1 MVCWQMLIG
10 RRANFKLAAGISRL
24 AIAATLLTL
33 AGCGGSG
40 DSKANAQAAVD
51 SGLSTP
57 APVVSGW
64 AQFIYP
70 TSGQLEVD
78 ASHPFQWTVVPG
90 SQAYQLQVGTSA
102 GASDVFDSGI
112 IKSTAVA
119 VPYLPAARTLYARV
133 RAIPAG
139 WSTALTSGFPRGTYV
154 TFRPDVD
161 VSGATFTYPAAA
173 STAQAD
179 TPISWQ
185 PDPLARNYRLTIGS
199 TVGGTDLHDSGTI
212 FSPQR
217 VVSGLPIGA
226 TVHATLYTNYSGNIT
241 HSQAVSFVVGN
252 ASITTP
258 AMLTVAR
265 ALTAQVRDMADDDN
279 QPYDGTVLAGAA
291 ASESDAVADCAT
303 FTTALLAELADGNV
317 PLQARPLSICFN
329 DNSYD
334 CHELVEVFD
343 TDSQRWI
350 TLDPTFGLYALN
362 SQGRPATAQ
371 EISTA
376 ARARAFDQ
384 LSFTYL
390 TAAGDAYARAYY
402 IDYPL
407 LFLDV
412 FQPGSNTALVQPSLA
427 SLQPY
432 FDLMGPAVNGTVSG
446 YYAAQ
451 CGTGYSSATADWD
464 GTDQTYPCRSGFT
477 AVFWG
482 ISVSVIQGDPSAT
495 AIWRTHRF
503 VY

>member
-1 MVCWQMLIG
+1 M
-10 RRANFKLAAGISRL
+10 AGMSRF
-24 AIAATLLTL
+24 AIAAALVMLS
-33 AGCGGSG
+33 GGGGGSG
-40 DSKANAQAAVD
+40 GSQLNAAAAFD

-57 APVVSGW
+57 APVVPGW
-64 AQFIYP
+64 ARFIYP

-112 IKSTAVA
+112 ITTTSVV
-119 VPYLPAARTLYARV
+119 VPNLPQEKTLYARV

-154 TFRPDVD
+154 TFRSDDDVP
-161 VSGATFTYPAAA
+161 GATFTYPAAG
-173 STAQAD
+173 STAEAD
-179 TPISWQ
+179 TPISWRR
-185 PDPLARNYRLTIGS
+185 DSLARNYRLTIG
-199 TVGGTDLHDSGTI
+199 TTARGTDLLDTGSVLA
-212 FSPQR
+212 PWR
-217 VVSGLPIGA
+217 VVSGLPSGA
-226 TVHATLYTNYSGNIT
+226 TVHATLYTHYSGNVT
-241 HSQAVSFVVGN
+241 HSHSVSFVVGN
-252 ASITTP
+252 GSTTAA

-265 ALTAQVRDMADDDN
+265 TLAGEVRGMADDDN
-279 QPYDGTVLAGAA
+279 QPYDGTPLAAVA

-464 GTDQTYPCRSGFT
+464 GTGQTYPCRSGFT

>member
-1 MVCWQMLIG
+1 M
-10 RRANFKLAAGISRL
+10 SRL
-24 AIAATLLTL
+24 AVAATLLTL

-40 DSKANAQAAVD
+40 DPEPNALAAVD

-57 APVVSGW
+57 APVVPGW
-64 AQFIYP
+64 ARFIYP

-112 IKSTAVA
+112 ITTTSVM
-119 VPYLPAARTLYARV
+119 VPNLPEEKTLYARV
-133 RAIPAG
+133 RAIPVG

-154 TFRPDVD
+154 TFRSDDDVP
-161 VSGATFTYPAAA
+161 GATFTYPAAG
-173 STAQAD
+173 STAEAD

-185 PDPLARNYRLTIGS
+185 PDPLARNYRLTIG
-199 TVGGTDLHDSGTI
+199 TTARGTDLLDTGTI
-212 FSPQR
+212 LVPR
-217 VVSGLPIGA
+217 RMVSGLPSGA

-241 HSQAVSFVVGN
+241 HSQSMSFVVGN
-252 ASITTP
+252 ATTTTA
-258 AMLTVAR
+258 AMLTTAR
-265 ALTAQVRDMADDDN
+265 TLAGEVRNMADHDN

-291 ASESDAVADCAT
+291 AAESDAVADCTA
-303 FTTALLAELADGNV
+303 FATALLAELSDANLS
-317 PLQARPLSICFN
+317 LQARELAVCFN
-329 DNSYD
+329 DDAYD
-334 CHELVEVFD
+334 CHALVEVFD
-343 TDSQRWI
+343 SDSQRWI

-376 ARARAFDQ
+376 ARARTFDQ

-412 FQPGSNTALVQPSLA
+412 FQPGSNTALVQPSLS

-446 YYAAQ
+446 FYAAQ
-451 CGTGYSSATADWD
+451 CGTGYGSATADWD
-464 GTDQTYPCRSGFT
+464 GTDQTYPCTGGFT
-477 AVFWG
+477 PIFWG

-503 VY
+503 MF

>member
-1 MVCWQMLIG
+1 MLIG
-10 RRANFKLAAGISRL
+10 HRTSLKLTAGMSRFAVAA
-24 AIAATLLTL
+24 ALLTL
-33 AGCGGSG
+33 SGCGGGSG
-40 DSKANAQAAVD
+40 GSQVSASAALN

-57 APVVSGW
+57 ALVVPGW

-70 TSGQLEVD
+70 ASGQLSVE
-78 ASHPFQWTVVPG
+78 ASRPFEWTSVPG

-112 IKSTAVA
+112 ITTTSVV
-119 VPYLPAARTLYARV
+119 VPNLPAAQTLYARV

-161 VSGATFTYPAAA
+161 VSGATITYPAAG
-173 STAQAD
+173 STAEAD

-185 PDPLARNYRLTIGS
+185 PDSLARNYRLTIGT
-199 TVGGTDLHDSGTI
+199 TVGGTDLLDTGPILTAR
-212 FSPQR
+212 R
-217 VVSGLPIGA
+217 VVSGLRSDA
-226 TVHATLYTNYSGNIT
+226 RVHATLYTNYSGNVT

-252 ASITTP
+252 ASTTAA

-265 ALTAQVRDMADDDN
+265 TLAGQVRDMADDDN
-279 QPYDGTVLAGAA
+279 QPYDATPLAA
-291 ASESDAVADCAT
+291 ATAAEGDAVADCAA
-303 FTTALLAELADGNV
+303 FTTALLAELSDANL
-317 PLQARPLSICFN
+317 PLQVRELAVCFN

-334 CHELVEVFD
+334 CHALVEVFD

-350 TLDPTFGLYALN
+350 PLDPTFGLYALN
-362 SQGRPATAQ
+362 SQGQPATAQ

-384 LSFTYL
+384 LSFIYL

-412 FQPGSNTALVQPSLA
+412 FQPGSDTALVQPSLA

-432 FDLMGPAVNGTVSG
+432 FDLMGPSVNSAAAG

-451 CGTGYSSATADWD
+451 CGSGYSSATADWD
-464 GTDQTYPCRSGFT
+464 GIDQTYACSRGFT
-477 AVFWG
+477 PILWG
-482 ISVSVIQGDPSAT
+482 MSVSVIQGNPSAS
-495 AIWRTHRF
+495 AIWQTHRF
-503 VY
+503 VF

>member
-1 MVCWQMLIG
+1 MLIG
-10 RRANFKLAAGISRL
+10 HRTSLKLTAGMSRFAFAA
-24 AIAATLLTL
+24 AVLTL
-33 AGCGGSG
+33 SGCGGGSG
-40 DSKANAQAAVD
+40 SSQVNAPAVLD
-51 SGLSTP
+51 SGLGTP
-57 APVVSGW
+57 APVVPGW

-78 ASHPFQWTVVPG
+78 VSRPFQWTSVPG

-112 IKSTAVA
+112 ITTTSVA
-119 VPYLPAARTLYARV
+119 VPNLPAAQTLYARV

-139 WSTALTSGFPRGTYV
+139 WSTALTSRFPRGTYV
-154 TFRPDVD
+154 TFRPDLD
-161 VSGATFTYPAAA
+161 VSGATFTYPAAG
-173 STAQAD
+173 STAEAD
-179 TPISWQ
+179 TPISWER
-185 PDPLARNYRLTIGS
+185 DSLARNYRLTIG
-199 TVGGTDLHDSGTI
+199 TTAGGRDLLDTGTI
-212 FSPQR
+212 FTPRR
-217 VVSGLPIGA
+217 VVSGLPSGA
-226 TVHATLYTNYSGNIT
+226 TVHATLYTSYSGNVT
-241 HSQAVSFVVGN
+241 HSQSVSFVVGN
-252 ASITTP
+252 ASTSAA

-265 ALTAQVRDMADDDN
+265 TLAGEVREMADDDN
-279 QPYDGTVLAGAA
+279 QPYDGTPLAGVVAA
-291 ASESDAVADCAT
+291 QADAVADCAG
-303 FTTALLAELADGNV
+303 FTTALLAELSDANL
-317 PLQARPLSICFN
+317 PLQARDLAVCLN
-329 DNSYD
+329 DNAYD
-334 CHELVEVFD
+334 CHALVEVFD

-362 SQGRPATAQ
+362 SQGQPATAQ

-412 FQPGSNTALVQPSLA
+412 YQPGSNTALVQPSLA

-432 FDLMGPAVNGTVSG
+432 FDLMGPAVNGAVSG

-464 GTDQTYPCRSGFT
+464 GTHRTYACSSGFT
-477 AVFWG
+477 AIFWG

-495 AIWRTHRF
+495 AIWQTHRF
-503 VY
+503 VF

>member
-1 MVCWQMLIG
+1 MLIG
-10 RRANFKLAAGISRL
+10 RRANFKLTAGMSRL
-24 AIAATLLTL
+24 AVAATLLTL

-40 DSKANAQAAVD
+40 DPEPNALAAVD

-57 APVVSGW
+57 APVVPGW
-64 AQFIYP
+64 ARFIYP

-112 IKSTAVA
+112 ITTTSVM
-119 VPYLPAARTLYARV
+119 VPNLPEEKTLYARV
-133 RAIPAG
+133 RAIPVG

-154 TFRPDVD
+154 TFRSDDDVP
-161 VSGATFTYPAAA
+161 GATFTYPAAG
-173 STAQAD
+173 STAEAD

-185 PDPLARNYRLTIGS
+185 PDPLARNYRLTIG
-199 TVGGTDLHDSGTI
+199 TTARGTDLLDTGTI
-212 FSPQR
+212 LVPR
-217 VVSGLPIGA
+217 RMVSGLPSGA

-241 HSQAVSFVVGN
+241 HSQSMSFVVGN
-252 ASITTP
+252 ATTTTA
-258 AMLTVAR
+258 AMLTTAR
-265 ALTAQVRDMADDDN
+265 TLAGEVRNMADHDN

-291 ASESDAVADCAT
+291 AAESDAVADCTA
-303 FTTALLAELADGNV
+303 FATALLAELSDANLS
-317 PLQARPLSICFN
+317 LQARELAVCFN
-329 DNSYD
+329 DDAYD
-334 CHELVEVFD
+334 CHALVEVFD
-343 TDSQRWI
+343 SDSQRWI

-376 ARARAFDQ
+376 ARAQAFNQ
-384 LSFTYL
+384 LSFAYL
-390 TAAGDAYARAYY
+390 TPAGDAYARAYY

-412 FQPGSNTALVQPSLA
+412 FQPGSNTALVQPSLS

-446 YYAAQ
+446 FYAAQ
-451 CGTGYSSATADWD
+451 CGTGYGSATADWD
-464 GTDQTYPCRSGFT
+464 GTDQTYPCTGGFT
-477 AVFWG
+477 PIFWG

-503 VY
+503 MF